1 MLGCLDSAELT
12 SWIVVGCVDSEREL
26 GQTHGE
32 MKGDQDTQE
41 AGATFVSFALKKKK
55 NRG

>member
-1 MLGCLDSAELT
+1 MMLACLGSAELT
-12 SWIVVGCVDSEREL
+12 GWTVVGCVDSEWEL

-41 AGATFVSFALKKKK
+41 AGAIFVSFALKKI
-55 NRG
+55 G